1 MSREITRMALRMEH
15 GIAALL
21 TMAYAVGAPDVA
33 PIFPRP
39 MEVAFSKF
47 HSDFN
52 DASRKL
58 YVTGVSVADQV
69 GLAPAPRYHAAS
81 AVSAPAAR

>member
-1 MSREITRMALRMEH
+1 MALHMQH

-52 DASRKL
+52 EVSKRL
-58 YVTGVSVADQV
+58 YISGVALADQA
-69 GLAPAPRYHAAS
+69 GLAQHSQTYYAAS
-81 AVSAPAAR
+81 AVSGPAAR